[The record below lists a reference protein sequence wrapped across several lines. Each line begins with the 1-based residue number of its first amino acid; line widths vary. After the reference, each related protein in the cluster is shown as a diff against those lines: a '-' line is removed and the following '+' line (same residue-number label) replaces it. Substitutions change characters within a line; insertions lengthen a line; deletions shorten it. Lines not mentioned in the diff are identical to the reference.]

1 MTLGTQHNRCFPRSP
16 PSSLALLHLPF
27 FYDTGEGVTDGETE
41 CRDDED
47 VKCATF
53 THSLLYCLSLQ
64 ERSEG
69 VNGKQTSGY
78 KDTGLPSLIH
88 QPIGLDRIHQLPR
101 IHRLP
106 LFIFSLALPLSI
118 HPLPPHLFSHCQ
130 SVFTLF
136 CLSICP
142 PPTPLPL
149 LPSLLFFLSVMQ
161 TGDG

>member
-1 MTLGTQHNRCFPRSP
+1 MTAGTQHNRLSLSFFSSFW
-16 PSSLALLHLPF
+16 PSVLFFLFFSFF
-27 FYDTGEGVTDGETE
+27 FYDAGEGVTDGETE

-53 THSLLYCLSLQ
+53 THLLLYCLSLQ

-69 VNGKQTSGY
+69 VSGKQTGGY

-106 LFIFSLALPLSI
+106 LSLLSLS
-118 HPLPPHLFSHCQ
+118 PYLSLSTLASPPVLSLSVNFYSPFAVYLPPS
-130 SVFTLF
+130 
-136 CLSICP
+136 
-142 PPTPLPL
+142 PL
-149 LPSLLFFLSVMQ
+149 LPSLPFPLSSCL
-161 TGDG
+161 